1 MTHDFRFP
9 VLPPPRTV
17 LRAKTVAGLALAGSL
32 LLVGP
37 QSARAQE
44 SDQLAQAVPA
54 HAIAPPP
61 PLPPLDGVVPHAL
74 AQAPVGSDQDSPPSP
89 TRLPAELN
97 PFAPTVAPLAPA
109 APTSRVGAAA
119 APAAAAATTRPGTA
133 AASGSNSQPTTTP
146 APGVLTPGVPA
157 DLELRADHQ
166 GYDAQM
172 RRFVSSGHVSARLAG
187 ARLLA
192 DRIEIDTESR
202 TLYAY
207 GSVRL
212 QRGMQYMQASRLR
225 YSLLEGMGEL
235 EDVYGVLDLDGSE
248 TDFNLASMPSL
259 PLTPAE
265 PITCPPALPGP
276 AQWHPYPWAVTT
288 WAGQMFAA
296 NFGNTFIF
304 KGRMRPEYLTGL
316 GLQRRLIDAGPLALE
331 LDANLLGHRA
341 AQQPGGPYNQAVA
354 FADTPAQTFA
364 EGTVGLGARLW
375 LQPWLNLYFV
385 EGVSLLSQASNYEKT
400 FRQSYSVLLNYL
412 AFEVEA
418 LVSPQ
423 LSVVGRI
430 HHRSGAYGV
439 YFGVSE
445 GSNAYMLGLRYRL
458 GQAKPLVEPLELPPA
473 QGCPGAPE
481 PGQERPETLAEQL
494 QVVTMGPR
502 RLAQAKPTGI
512 SPAAPAAT
520 ATAPGTTASRQP
532 ASRQGA
538 WAAARQQERERR
550 AAIAALDQRV
560 TDVQF
565 EQSLVAERRRGF
577 PNASISTD
585 AANNYGGVRP
595 SQLNSLSTSS
605 NKQLVRGT
613 ISRWRFQARRLR
625 ITPTTLSGDRVG
637 FSNDPFTPAQSW
649 LDSENVVATLQPNG
663 DTVIKASRNR
673 LRLEDRLPISVTR
686 STTIKKQEE
695 VDSRLVFSYD
705 QEDRDGY
712 YTGYKIPIAFGS
724 QGTTRLVLEPQFLMQ
739 RAINGS
745 TEVYPLPGQ
754 PVQSAGVYQPAT
766 SSDLFGLQA
775 KLTGPLLG
783 FNSTAQ
789 LEMSTFNP
797 ENIPDG
803 TRSWGDLSRNIRVP
817 LLGDATAR
825 LFGAY
830 RYRTWNGTLGEQDI
844 YTAYGLS
851 FDDTGVLPN
860 WGRLSS
866 SYYWRA
872 GVGNYQ
878 SNPYQSTSLSDLWRA
893 NAIGS
898 LNLSYNLWTGKPA
911 PLTADK
917 AFLNTAQPVIPGLSL
932 NANVLGTMAYYGDGT
947 NQNTIGL
954 SGGPTLTLG
963 HFVRPFLDFTQLTI
977 TGGGTLKQGI
987 SPLSFDRAVDLNT
1000 LGIGLT
1006 QQLVGPLVF
1015 SGGIGLN
1022 VDPNSPNYGDVT
1034 GSYVE
1039 LRWQRRSYEIGLF
1052 YSPYDGLGGL
1062 RIKLNDF
1069 NFKGTGRPFV
1079 PYTYNPSQAILNRPF

>member
-1 MTHDFRFP
+1 M
-9 VLPPPRTV
+9 
-17 LRAKTVAGLALAGSL
+17 A
-32 LLVGP
+32 
-37 QSARAQE
+37 
-44 SDQLAQAVPA
+44 PA

-61 PLPPLDGVVPHAL
+61 PLPAPGGNGSAVL
-74 AQAPVGSDQDSPPSP
+74 AQVSDVPAPDSVSTP

-97 PFAPTVAPLAPA
+97 PFAPVVQPAGAGVAPLPTAPA
-109 APTSRVGAAA
+109 RSAPEAASGTPP
-119 APAAAAATTRPGTA
+119 APAAAAM
-133 AASGSNSQPTTTP
+133 
-146 APGVLTPGVPA
+146 PGVPL
-157 DLELRADHQ
+157 DLELRADRQ

-172 RRFVSSGHVSARLAG
+172 RRFVSTGNVSARLAG

-212 QRGMQYMQASRLR
+212 QRGMQYLQASRLR

-235 EDVYGVLDLDGSE
+235 DDVYGVLDLDGSA
-248 TDFNLASMPSL
+248 TDFDLASMPSV

-265 PITCPPALPGP
+265 PMACPPKVPEP
-276 AQWHPYPWAVTT
+276 PQWHPYPWAVTG

-296 NFGNTFIF
+296 NFGDTFIF
-304 KGRMRPEYLTGL
+304 KGRLRPEYLTGL

-341 AQQPGGPYNQAVA
+341 AEQPGGPYNQAVP
-354 FADTPAQTFA
+354 FADTPSQTFA
-364 EGTVGLGARLW
+364 DMTIGLGGRLW
-375 LQPWLNLYFV
+375 LQPWLSLYFV
-385 EGVSLLSQASNYEKT
+385 EGFSLLSQPSSYEKT
-400 FRQSYSVLLNYL
+400 FRENYSTFLNYL

-418 LVSPQ
+418 LVNPQ
-423 LSVVGRI
+423 LSLVGRI

-445 GSNAYMLGLRYRL
+445 GSNAYLLGLRYRW
-458 GQAKPLVEPLELPPA
+458 GQDKPIVPPLELPPA

-481 PGQERPETLAEQL
+481 PGNEPPTSLAEQL

-502 RLAQAKPTGI
+502 RLAQAT
-512 SPAAPAAT
+512 PAPGATSGAAT
-520 ATAPGTTASRQP
+520 TPAPSGSRAASPGGSSRQ
-532 ASRQGA
+532 AV
-538 WAAARQQERERR
+538 WAAARQRERERR
-550 AAIAALDQRV
+550 AVIASLDQRV
-560 TDVQF
+560 SDVQF
-565 EQSLVAERRRGF
+565 QQSLIAERRRGF
-577 PNASISTD
+577 PNASLTTD
-585 AANNYGGVRP
+585 TANNYGGVRP

-625 ITPTTLSGDRVG
+625 ITPTTLSGDRVA

-649 LDSENVVATLQPNG
+649 LDSENVVATLQPSG

-695 VDSRLVFSYD
+695 VDNRLVFSFD
-705 QEDRDGY
+705 DEDRDGY
-712 YTGYKIPIAFGS
+712 YTGYKIPIALGPN
-724 QGTTRLVLEPQFLMQ
+724 GTTTLTLEPQFLAQ

-754 PVQSAGVYQPAT
+754 SVASEPVYQPAT
-766 SSDLFGLQA
+766 TSDLFGLQA

-803 TRSWGDLSRNIRVP
+803 TRSWGDLSRNIKLP

-830 RYRTWNGTLGEQDI
+830 RFRTWNGTLGEQDV

-851 FDDTGVLPN
+851 LDDTGILPN
-860 WGRLSS
+860 WGRFSS
-866 SYYWRA
+866 SYYWRT

-878 SNPYQSTSLSDLWRA
+878 SNPFQSTNLNDLWRA

-898 LNLSYNLWTGKPA
+898 FNMSYDIWQGKPA
-911 PLTADK
+911 ALTVDK
-917 AFLNTAQPVIPGLSL
+917 AFLNTGQPVVPGLSI
-932 NANVLGTMAYYGDGT
+932 NANILGTLAYYGDGT
-947 NQNTIGL
+947 NQNTIGI

-977 TGGGTLKQGI
+977 TGGGTLRQGL
-987 SPLSFDRAVDLNT
+987 SPFSFDRAVDLNT
-1000 LGIGLT
+1000 MGIGLT
-1006 QQLVGPLVF
+1006 QQLIGPLVF

-1022 VDPNSPNYGDVT
+1022 VDPNSEFYGDVT
-1034 GSYVE
+1034 GSYIE

-1079 PYTYNPSQAILNRPF
+1079 PYTYNPSQTILNRPF

>member
-1 MTHDFRFP
+1 M
-9 VLPPPRTV
+9 LPPNRTV
-17 LRAKTVAGLALAGSL
+17 RRATTVAGLGLAGVL
-32 LLVGP
+32 LLG
-37 QSARAQE
+37 AQP
-44 SDQLAQAVPA
+44 AQAQDLIQRPQPPA
-54 HAIAPPP
+54 SYPIEPPP
-61 PLPPLDGVVPHAL
+61 PLDGPLPL
-74 AQAPVGSDQDSPPSP
+74 AQTPTAADQDSPPGS
-89 TRLPAELN
+89 TRLPANLN
-97 PFAPTVAPLAPA
+97 PFAA
-109 APTSRVGAAA
+109 APTAVEPDGSAAKPAAASKPGTAADLRTKPAAA
-119 APAAAAATTRPGTA
+119 APSPVLTA
-133 AASGSNSQPTTTP
+133 A
-146 APGVLTPGVPA
+146 VPL
-157 DLELRADHQ
+157 DLELKADRQ

-172 RRFVSSGHVSARLAG
+172 RRFVSSGHVSAQLAG

-225 YSLLEGMGEL
+225 YSLLEGRGEL
-235 EDVYGVLDLDGSE
+235 EDVYGVLDLDGSQ
-248 TDFNLASMPSL
+248 TDFDLATMPSV

-265 PITCPPALPGP
+265 PLACPPTIP
-276 AQWHPYPWAVTT
+276 APPQWHPYPWAVTT

-296 NFGNTFIF
+296 NFGDTFIF
-304 KGRMRPEYLTGL
+304 KGRARPEYLTGV

-331 LDANLLGHRA
+331 LDANLLGHKA
-341 AQQPGGPYNQAVA
+341 AQQPGGPYNQAVPN
-354 FADTPAQTFA
+354 ADTPAQSFA
-364 EGTVGLGARLW
+364 EATVGFGARLW

-385 EGVSLLSQASNYEKT
+385 EGVSLLSRPSNYEKT
-400 FRQSYSVLLNYL
+400 FRKNYSTFLNYL

-418 LVSPQ
+418 LVNPRWSA
-423 LSVVGRI
+423 VGRI

-439 YFGVSE
+439 YSGVSE
-445 GSNAYMLGLRYRL
+445 GSNAYLLGLRYRW
-458 GQAKPLVEPLELPPA
+458 GQAKPFVPPLDLPPA

-481 PGQERPETLAEQL
+481 PGQDKPESLADQL

-502 RLAQAKPTGI
+502 RLTKAP
-512 SPAAPAAT
+512 APAAGTGPAVT
-520 ATAPGTTASRQP
+520 ATAPGTTGGPQAASPQSANQRP
-532 ASRQGA
+532 MTRQGT
-538 WAAARQQERERR
+538 WAAAWEQERQRQV
-550 AAIAALDQRV
+550 AIAALDQRV
-560 TDVQF
+560 TNVQF
-565 EQSLVAERRRGF
+565 QQSLVAERRRGF
-577 PNASISTD
+577 PNSSLSTD
-585 AANNYGGVRP
+585 TANNFGGVRP
-595 SQLNSLSTSS
+595 SQLSSLSTSS

-625 ITPTTLSGDRVG
+625 ITPTTFSGDRVG

-649 LDSENVVATLQPNG
+649 LDSENVVATLQANG

-686 STTIKKQEE
+686 STTIQKQED
-695 VDSRLVFSYD
+695 VDNRLVFSYD

-712 YTGYKIPIAFGS
+712 YLGYKLPIAFGAK
-724 QGTTRLVLEPQFLMQ
+724 GTTTLTLEPQFLAQ

-766 SSDLFGLQA
+766 TSDLFGLEA
-775 KLTGPLLG
+775 KLNGPLLG
-783 FNSTAQ
+783 FNTSAR
-789 LEMSTFNP
+789 LELSTFNP

-803 TRSWGDLSRNIRVP
+803 TRSWAEMARNLRVP
-817 LLGDATAR
+817 LLGDTTAR

-830 RYRTWNGTLGEQDI
+830 RFRTWNGTLGEQDI
-844 YTAYGLS
+844 YTAYGVS
-851 FDDTGVLPN
+851 FDDTGILPA
-860 WGRLSS
+860 WGRLST

-878 SNPYQSTSLSDLWRA
+878 SNPYQSTNLSDLWRA

-898 LNLSYNLWTGKPA
+898 VNLSYNLWTGKPA
-911 PLTADK
+911 ALTVDK

-963 HFVRPFLDFTQLTI
+963 HFVRPFLDYTQLTI

-1015 SGGIGLN
+1015 SGGLGLN

-1034 GSYVE
+1034 GSYLE
-1039 LRWQRRSYEIGLF
+1039 LRWQRRAYEIGLF

>member
-1 MTHDFRFP
+1 M
-9 VLPPPRTV
+9 LPPNRTV
-17 LRAKTVAGLALAGSL
+17 RRATTVAGLGLAGVL
-32 LLVGP
+32 LLG
-37 QSARAQE
+37 AQP
-44 SDQLAQAVPA
+44 AQAQDLIQRPQPPA
-54 HAIAPPP
+54 SYPIEPPP
-61 PLPPLDGVVPHAL
+61 PLDGPLPL
-74 AQAPVGSDQDSPPSP
+74 AQTPTAADQDSPPGS
-89 TRLPAELN
+89 TRLPANLN
-97 PFAPTVAPLAPA
+97 PFAA
-109 APTSRVGAAA
+109 APTAVEPDGSAAKPAAASKPGTAADLRTKPAAA
-119 APAAAAATTRPGTA
+119 APSP
-133 AASGSNSQPTTTP
+133 
-146 APGVLTPGVPA
+146 VLTAGVPL
-157 DLELRADHQ
+157 DLELKADRQ

-172 RRFVSSGHVSARLAG
+172 RRFVSSGHVSAQLAG

-225 YSLLEGMGEL
+225 YSLLEGRGEL
-235 EDVYGVLDLDGSE
+235 EDVYGVLDLDGSQ
-248 TDFNLASMPSL
+248 TDFDLATMPSV

-265 PITCPPALPGP
+265 PLACPPTIP
-276 AQWHPYPWAVTT
+276 APPQWHPYPWAVTT

-296 NFGNTFIF
+296 NFGDTFIF
-304 KGRMRPEYLTGL
+304 KGRARPEYLTGV

-331 LDANLLGHRA
+331 LDANLLGHKA
-341 AQQPGGPYNQAVA
+341 AQQPGGPYNQAVPN
-354 FADTPAQTFA
+354 ADTPAQSFA
-364 EGTVGLGARLW
+364 EATVGFGARLW

-385 EGVSLLSQASNYEKT
+385 EGVSLLSRPSNYEKT
-400 FRQSYSVLLNYL
+400 FRKNYSTFLNYL

-418 LVSPQ
+418 LVNPRWSA
-423 LSVVGRI
+423 VGRI

-439 YFGVSE
+439 YSGVSE
-445 GSNAYMLGLRYRL
+445 GSNAYLLGLRYRW
-458 GQAKPLVEPLELPPA
+458 GQAKPFVPPLDLPPA

-481 PGQERPETLAEQL
+481 PGQDKPESLADQL

-502 RLAQAKPTGI
+502 RLTKAP
-512 SPAAPAAT
+512 APAAGTGPAVT
-520 ATAPGTTASRQP
+520 ATAPGTTGGPQAASPQSANQRP
-532 ASRQGA
+532 MTRQGT
-538 WAAARQQERERR
+538 WAAAWEQERQRQV
-550 AAIAALDQRV
+550 AIAALDQRV
-560 TDVQF
+560 TNVQF
-565 EQSLVAERRRGF
+565 QQSLVAERRRGF
-577 PNASISTD
+577 PNSSLSTD
-585 AANNYGGVRP
+585 TANNFGGVRP
-595 SQLNSLSTSS
+595 SQLSSLSTSS

-625 ITPTTLSGDRVG
+625 ITPTTFSGDRVG

-649 LDSENVVATLQPNG
+649 LDSENVVATLQANG

-686 STTIKKQEE
+686 STTIQKQED
-695 VDSRLVFSYD
+695 VDNRLVFSYD

-712 YTGYKIPIAFGS
+712 YLGYKLPIAFGAK
-724 QGTTRLVLEPQFLMQ
+724 GTTTLTLEPQFLAQ

-766 SSDLFGLQA
+766 TSDLFGLEA
-775 KLTGPLLG
+775 KLNGPLLG
-783 FNSTAQ
+783 FNTSAR
-789 LEMSTFNP
+789 LELSTFNP

-803 TRSWGDLSRNIRVP
+803 TRSWAEMARNLRVP
-817 LLGDATAR
+817 LLGDTTAR

-830 RYRTWNGTLGEQDI
+830 RFRTWNGTLGEQDI
-844 YTAYGLS
+844 YTAYGVS
-851 FDDTGVLPN
+851 FDDTGILPA
-860 WGRLSS
+860 WGRLST

-872 GVGNYQ
+872 GVGSYQ
-878 SNPYQSTSLSDLWRA
+878 SNPYQSTNLSDLWRA

-898 LNLSYNLWTGKPA
+898 VNLSYNLWTGKPA
-911 PLTADK
+911 ALTVDK

-963 HFVRPFLDFTQLTI
+963 HFVRPFLDYTQLTI

-1015 SGGIGLN
+1015 SGGLGLN

-1034 GSYVE
+1034 GSYLE
-1039 LRWQRRSYEIGLF
+1039 LRWQRRAYEIGLF

>member
-1 MTHDFRFP
+1 M
-9 VLPPPRTV
+9 L
-17 LRAKTVAGLALAGSL
+17 G
-32 LLVGP
+32 
-37 QSARAQE
+37 AQP
-44 SDQLAQAVPA
+44 AQAQDLIQRPQPPA
-54 HAIAPPP
+54 SYPIEPPP
-61 PLPPLDGVVPHAL
+61 PLDGPLPL
-74 AQAPVGSDQDSPPSP
+74 AQTPTAADQDSPPGS
-89 TRLPAELN
+89 TRLPANLN
-97 PFAPTVAPLAPA
+97 PFAA
-109 APTSRVGAAA
+109 APTAVEPDGSAAKPAAASKPGTAADLRTKPAAA
-119 APAAAAATTRPGTA
+119 APSP
-133 AASGSNSQPTTTP
+133 
-146 APGVLTPGVPA
+146 VLTAGVPL
-157 DLELRADHQ
+157 DLELKADRQ

-172 RRFVSSGHVSARLAG
+172 RRFVSSGHVSAQLAG

-225 YSLLEGMGEL
+225 YSLLEGRGEL
-235 EDVYGVLDLDGSE
+235 EDVYGVLDLDGSQ
-248 TDFNLASMPSL
+248 TDFDLATMPSV

-265 PITCPPALPGP
+265 PLACPPTIP
-276 AQWHPYPWAVTT
+276 APPQWHPYPWAVTT

-296 NFGNTFIF
+296 NFGDTFIF
-304 KGRMRPEYLTGL
+304 KGRARPEYLTGV

-331 LDANLLGHRA
+331 LDANLLGHKA
-341 AQQPGGPYNQAVA
+341 AQQPGGPYNQAVPN
-354 FADTPAQTFA
+354 ADTPAQSFA
-364 EGTVGLGARLW
+364 EATVGFGARLW

-385 EGVSLLSQASNYEKT
+385 EGVSLLSRPSNYEKT
-400 FRQSYSVLLNYL
+400 FRKNYSTFLNYL

-418 LVSPQ
+418 LVNPRWSA
-423 LSVVGRI
+423 VGRI

-439 YFGVSE
+439 YSGVSE
-445 GSNAYMLGLRYRL
+445 GSNAYLLGLRYRW
-458 GQAKPLVEPLELPPA
+458 GQAKPFVPPLDLPPA

-481 PGQERPETLAEQL
+481 PGQDKPESLADQL

-502 RLAQAKPTGI
+502 RLTKAP
-512 SPAAPAAT
+512 APAAGTGPAVT
-520 ATAPGTTASRQP
+520 ATAPGTTGGPQAASPQSANQRP
-532 ASRQGA
+532 MTRQGT
-538 WAAARQQERERR
+538 WAAAWEQERQRQV
-550 AAIAALDQRV
+550 AIAALDQRV
-560 TDVQF
+560 TNVQF
-565 EQSLVAERRRGF
+565 QQSLVAERRRGF
-577 PNASISTD
+577 PNSSLSTD
-585 AANNYGGVRP
+585 TANNFGGVRP
-595 SQLNSLSTSS
+595 SQLSSLSTSS

-625 ITPTTLSGDRVG
+625 ITPTTFSGDRVG

-649 LDSENVVATLQPNG
+649 LDSENVVATLQANG

-686 STTIKKQEE
+686 STTIQKQED
-695 VDSRLVFSYD
+695 VDNRLVFSYD

-712 YTGYKIPIAFGS
+712 YLGYKLPIAFGAK
-724 QGTTRLVLEPQFLMQ
+724 GTTTLTLEPQFLAQ

-766 SSDLFGLQA
+766 TSDLFGLEA
-775 KLTGPLLG
+775 KLNGPLLG
-783 FNSTAQ
+783 FNTSAR
-789 LEMSTFNP
+789 LELSTFNP

-803 TRSWGDLSRNIRVP
+803 TRSWAEMARNLRVP
-817 LLGDATAR
+817 LLGDTTAR

-830 RYRTWNGTLGEQDI
+830 RFRTWNGTLGEQDI
-844 YTAYGLS
+844 YTAYGVS
-851 FDDTGVLPN
+851 FDDTGILPA
-860 WGRLSS
+860 WGRLST

-878 SNPYQSTSLSDLWRA
+878 SNPYQSTNLSDLWRA

-898 LNLSYNLWTGKPA
+898 VNLSYNLWTGKPA
-911 PLTADK
+911 ALTVDK

-963 HFVRPFLDFTQLTI
+963 HFVRPFLDYTQLTI

-1015 SGGIGLN
+1015 SGGLGLN

-1034 GSYVE
+1034 GSYLE
-1039 LRWQRRSYEIGLF
+1039 LRWQRRAYEIGLF

>member
-1 MTHDFRFP
+1 M
-9 VLPPPRTV
+9 LPPARTV
-17 LRAKTVAGLALAGSL
+17 RRATTVAGLGLAGVL
-32 LLVGP
+32 LLG
-37 QSARAQE
+37 AQPAP
-44 SDQLAQAVPA
+44 AQDLIQRSQPPA
-54 HAIAPPP
+54 TYPIEPPP
-61 PLPPLDGVVPHAL
+61 PLDRPLPL
-74 AQAPVGSDQDSPPSP
+74 AQASTAAGQDSPPSP
-89 TRLPAELN
+89 TRLPADLN
-97 PFAPTVAPLAPA
+97 PFAA
-109 APTSRVGAAA
+109 ATKPGAAA
-119 APAAAAATTRPGTA
+119 YLPIKPGATPPSPVQTA
-133 AASGSNSQPTTTP
+133 A
-146 APGVLTPGVPA
+146 VPL
-157 DLELRADHQ
+157 DLELKADRQ

-172 RRFVSSGHVSARLAG
+172 RRFVSSGHVSAQLAG

-225 YSLLEGMGEL
+225 YSLLEGRGEL
-235 EDVYGVLDLDGSE
+235 EDVYGVLDLDGSQ
-248 TDFNLASMPSL
+248 TDFDLATMPSV

-265 PITCPPALPGP
+265 PLACPPTIP
-276 AQWHPYPWAVTT
+276 APPQWHPYPWAVTT

-296 NFGNTFIF
+296 NFGDTFIF
-304 KGRMRPEYLTGL
+304 KGRARPEYLTGV

-331 LDANLLGHRA
+331 LDANLLGHKA
-341 AQQPGGPYNQAVA
+341 AQQPGGPYNQAVPN
-354 FADTPAQTFA
+354 ADTPAQSFA
-364 EGTVGLGARLW
+364 EATVGFGARLW

-385 EGVSLLSQASNYEKT
+385 EGVSLLSRPSNYEKT
-400 FRQSYSVLLNYL
+400 FRKNYSTFLNYL

-418 LVSPQ
+418 LVNPRWSA
-423 LSVVGRI
+423 VGRI

-439 YFGVSE
+439 YSGVSE
-445 GSNAYMLGLRYRL
+445 GSNAYLLGLRYRW
-458 GQAKPLVEPLELPPA
+458 GQAKPFVPPLDLPPA

-481 PGQERPETLAEQL
+481 PGQDKPESLADQL

-502 RLAQAKPTGI
+502 RLTKAP
-512 SPAAPAAT
+512 APAAGTGPAVT
-520 ATAPGTTASRQP
+520 ATAPGTTGGPQAASPQSANQRP
-532 ASRQGA
+532 MTRQGT
-538 WAAARQQERERR
+538 WAAAWEQERQRQV
-550 AAIAALDQRV
+550 AIAALDQRV
-560 TDVQF
+560 TNVQF
-565 EQSLVAERRRGF
+565 QQSLVAERRRGF
-577 PNASISTD
+577 PNSSLSTD
-585 AANNYGGVRP
+585 TANNFGGVRP
-595 SQLNSLSTSS
+595 SQLSSLSTSS

-625 ITPTTLSGDRVG
+625 ITPTTFSGDRVG

-649 LDSENVVATLQPNG
+649 LDSENVVATLQANG

-686 STTIKKQEE
+686 STTIQKQED
-695 VDSRLVFSYD
+695 VDNRLVFSYD

-712 YTGYKIPIAFGS
+712 YLGYKLPIAFGAK
-724 QGTTRLVLEPQFLMQ
+724 GTTTLTLEPQFLAQ

-766 SSDLFGLQA
+766 TSDLFGLEA
-775 KLTGPLLG
+775 KLNGPLLG
-783 FNSTAQ
+783 FNTSAR
-789 LEMSTFNP
+789 LELSTFNP

-803 TRSWGDLSRNIRVP
+803 TRSWAEMARNLRVP
-817 LLGDATAR
+817 LLGDTTAR

-830 RYRTWNGTLGEQDI
+830 RFRTWNGTLGEQDI
-844 YTAYGLS
+844 YTAYGVS
-851 FDDTGVLPN
+851 FDDTGILPA
-860 WGRLSS
+860 WGRLST

-878 SNPYQSTSLSDLWRA
+878 SNPYQSTNLSDLWRA

-898 LNLSYNLWTGKPA
+898 VNLSYNLWTGKPA
-911 PLTADK
+911 ALTVDK

-963 HFVRPFLDFTQLTI
+963 HFVRPFLDYTQLTI

-1015 SGGIGLN
+1015 SGGLGLN

-1034 GSYVE
+1034 GSYLE
-1039 LRWQRRSYEIGLF
+1039 LRWQRRAYEIGLF

>member
-1 MTHDFRFP
+1 M
-9 VLPPPRTV
+9 LPPARTV
-17 LRAKTVAGLALAGSL
+17 RRTTTVAGLGLAGAL
-32 LLVGP
+32 LLAAQPAPAQDLIERP
-37 QSARAQE
+37 QPSAAYP
-44 SDQLAQAVPA
+44 V
-54 HAIAPPP
+54 APPP
-61 PLPPLDGVVPHAL
+61 PLDGSRPL
-74 AQAPVGSDQDSPPSP
+74 AQAPAGAGQNSPPP
-89 TRLPAELN
+89 AATTTTRLPADLN
-97 PFAPTVAPLAPA
+97 PFAAAPSPGEPGGSPTKPVPAPLA
-109 APTSRVGAAA
+109 G
-119 APAAAAATTRPGTA
+119 APAATLSGGGTA
-133 AASGSNSQPTTTP
+133 STKPPATPPSPLLPAA
-146 APGVLTPGVPA
+146 VP
-157 DLELRADHQ
+157 LELELQADRQ

-235 EDVYGVLDLDGSE
+235 EDVYGVLDLDGSQ
-248 TDFNLASMPSL
+248 TDFDLAAMPSV
-259 PLTPAE
+259 PLVPAE
-265 PITCPPALPGP
+265 PLACPPTIP
-276 AQWHPYPWAVTT
+276 APPQWHPYPWAVTA

-296 NFGNTFIF
+296 NFGDTFIF
-304 KGRMRPEYLTGL
+304 KGRLRPEYLTGL

-331 LDANLLGHRA
+331 LDTTLLGHRA
-341 AQQPGGPYNQAVA
+341 AQQPGGPYNQAVPY
-354 FADTPAQTFA
+354 ADTPAQTFA
-364 EGTVGLGARLW
+364 EATVGLGARLW

-385 EGVSLLSQASNYEKT
+385 EGVSLLSQPSNYEKT
-400 FRQSYSVLLNYL
+400 FRQNYSTFLNYL

-418 LVSPQ
+418 LVTPQ
-423 LSVVGRI
+423 LSAVGRI

-439 YFGVSE
+439 YSGVSE
-445 GSNAYMLGLRYRL
+445 GSNAYLLGLRYRW
-458 GQAKPLVEPLELPPA
+458 GQAKPLVPPLELPPA

-481 PGQERPETLAEQL
+481 PGQEKPESLAEQL

-502 RLAQAKPTGI
+502 RLAQSTPPAPTA
-512 SPAAPAAT
+512 AAPVSSA
-520 ATAPGTTASRQP
+520 GTTASAPQAASQP
-532 ASRQGA
+532 PTTRQGV
-538 WAAARQQERERR
+538 WAAARQQERQRQ
-550 AAIAALDQRV
+550 AAIATLDQRV

-565 EQSLVAERRRGF
+565 QQSLVAERRRGF
-577 PNASISTD
+577 PNYSLSTD
-585 AANNYGGVRP
+585 TANNYGGIRP
-595 SQLNSLSTSS
+595 SQLSSLSTAS

-649 LDSENVVATLQPNG
+649 LDSENVVATLQANG

-686 STTIKKQEE
+686 STTIQKQEE
-695 VDSRLVFSYD
+695 VDNRLVFSYD

-712 YTGYKIPIAFGS
+712 YLGYKIPIAFGAK
-724 QGTTRLVLEPQFLMQ
+724 GTTTLTLEPQFLAQ

-766 SSDLFGLQA
+766 SSDLFGLDA
-775 KLTGPLLG
+775 KLSGQLLG
-783 FNSTAQ
+783 FNSSARVE
-789 LEMSTFNP
+789 LSTFNP

-803 TRSWGDLSRNIRVP
+803 TRSWAEMARNISVP

-830 RYRTWNGTLGEQDI
+830 RFRTWNGTLGEQDV

-851 FDDTGVLPN
+851 FDDTSTLPT

-866 SYYWRA
+866 NYYWRA
-872 GVGNYQ
+872 GIGNYQ
-878 SNPYQSTSLSDLWRA
+878 SNPYQSTNLSDLWRA

-898 LNLSYNLWTGKPA
+898 LNLSYNIWTGKPA
-911 PLTADK
+911 APTIDK
-917 AFLNTAQPVIPGLSL
+917 AFLNTAQPVVPGLSL
-932 NANVLGTMAYYGDGT
+932 NANVLGTLAYYGDGT
-947 NQNTIGL
+947 NQNTIGI

-1022 VDPNSPNYGDVT
+1022 VDPNSTNYGDVT
-1034 GSYVE
+1034 GSYIE
-1039 LRWQRRSYEIGLF
+1039 LRWQRRAYEIGLF

-1079 PYTYNPSQAILNRPF
+1079 PYTYNPSQTILNRPF

>member
-1 MTHDFRFP
+1 M
-9 VLPPPRTV
+9 LPPARTV
-17 LRAKTVAGLALAGSL
+17 RRATTVAGLGLAGAL
-32 LLVGP
+32 LLGAQPAPAQDLIERP
-37 QSARAQE
+37 QPSA
-44 SDQLAQAVPA
+44 SYPV
-54 HAIAPPP
+54 APPP
-61 PLPPLDGVVPHAL
+61 PLAGPLPL
-74 AQAPVGSDQDSPPSP
+74 AQAPAGADQDIP
-89 TRLPAELN
+89 
-97 PFAPTVAPLAPA
+97 
-109 APTSRVGAAA
+109 
-119 APAAAAATTRPGTA
+119 AAATTR
-133 AASGSNSQPTTTP
+133 
-146 APGVLTPGVPA
+146 LPA
-157 DLELRADHQ
+157 DLNPFAAAPTPGAPEATPSGGGSANPKPPATPPSPLLPAAVPLELELQANRQ

-172 RRFVSSGHVSARLAG
+172 RRFVSSGNVSARLAG

-235 EDVYGVLDLDGSE
+235 EDVYGVLDLDGSQ
-248 TDFNLASMPSL
+248 TDFDLAAMPSV
-259 PLTPAE
+259 PLVPAE
-265 PITCPPALPGP
+265 PLACPPTIP
-276 AQWHPYPWAVTT
+276 APPQWHPYPWAVTA

-296 NFGNTFIF
+296 NFGDTFIF
-304 KGRMRPEYLTGL
+304 KGRLRPEYLTGL

-331 LDANLLGHRA
+331 LDTNLLGHRA
-341 AQQPGGPYNQAVA
+341 AQQPGGPYNQAVPY
-354 FADTPAQTFA
+354 ADTPAQTFA
-364 EGTVGLGARLW
+364 EATVGLGARLW

-385 EGVSLLSQASNYEKT
+385 EGVSLLSQPSNYEKT
-400 FRQSYSVLLNYL
+400 FRQNYSTFLNYL

-418 LVSPQ
+418 LVTPQ
-423 LSVVGRI
+423 LSAVGRI

-439 YFGVSE
+439 YSGVSE
-445 GSNAYMLGLRYRL
+445 GSNAYLLGLRYRW
-458 GQAKPLVEPLELPPA
+458 GQAKPLVPPLELPPA

-481 PGQERPETLAEQL
+481 PGQEKPESLAEQL
-494 QVVTMGPR
+494 QVVTMGPK
-502 RLAQAKPTGI
+502 RLAQAT
-512 SPAAPAAT
+512 PAAPTAA
-520 ATAPGTTASRQP
+520 APVSSPGTTASPPP
-532 ASRQGA
+532 AASQRPTTRQGV
-538 WAAARQQERERR
+538 WAAARQQERQRQ

-565 EQSLVAERRRGF
+565 QQSLVAERRRGF
-577 PNASISTD
+577 PNYSLSTD
-585 AANNYGGVRP
+585 TANNYGGIRP
-595 SQLNSLSTSS
+595 SQLSSLSTAS

-686 STTIKKQEE
+686 STTIQKQEE
-695 VDSRLVFSYD
+695 VDNRLVFSYD

-712 YTGYKIPIAFGS
+712 YLGYKIPIAFGAK
-724 QGTTRLVLEPQFLMQ
+724 GTTTLTLEPQFLAQ

-766 SSDLFGLQA
+766 SSDLFGLDA
-775 KLTGPLLG
+775 KLSGQLLG
-783 FNSTAQ
+783 FNSSARVE
-789 LEMSTFNP
+789 LSTFNP

-803 TRSWGDLSRNIRVP
+803 TRSWAEMARNISLP

-830 RYRTWNGTLGEQDI
+830 RFRTWNGTLGEQDV

-851 FDDTGVLPN
+851 FDDTGTLPT

-866 SYYWRA
+866 NYYWRT
-872 GVGNYQ
+872 GIGNYQ
-878 SNPYQSTSLSDLWRA
+878 SNPYQSTNLSDLWRA

-898 LNLSYNLWTGKPA
+898 LNLSYNIWTGKPA
-911 PLTADK
+911 APTIDK
-917 AFLNTAQPVIPGLSL
+917 AFLNTAQPVVPGLSL
-932 NANVLGTMAYYGDGT
+932 NANVLGTLAYYGDGT
-947 NQNTIGL
+947 NQNTIGI

-1022 VDPNSPNYGDVT
+1022 VDPNSTNYGDVT
-1034 GSYVE
+1034 GSYIE
-1039 LRWQRRSYEIGLF
+1039 LRWQRRAYEIGLF

-1079 PYTYNPSQAILNRPF
+1079 PYTYNPSQTILNRPF

>member
-1 MTHDFRFP
+1 M
-9 VLPPPRTV
+9 L
-17 LRAKTVAGLALAGSL
+17 G
-32 LLVGP
+32 
-37 QSARAQE
+37 AQP
-44 SDQLAQAVPA
+44 AQAQDLIQRPQPPA
-54 HAIAPPP
+54 SYPIEPPP
-61 PLPPLDGVVPHAL
+61 PLDGPLPL
-74 AQAPVGSDQDSPPSP
+74 AQTPTAADQDSPPGS
-89 TRLPAELN
+89 TRLPANLN
-97 PFAPTVAPLAPA
+97 PFAA
-109 APTSRVGAAA
+109 APTAVEPDGSAAKPAAASKPGTAADLRTKPAAA
-119 APAAAAATTRPGTA
+119 APSPVLTA
-133 AASGSNSQPTTTP
+133 A
-146 APGVLTPGVPA
+146 VPL
-157 DLELRADHQ
+157 DLELKADRQ

-172 RRFVSSGHVSARLAG
+172 RRFVSSGHVSAQLAG

-225 YSLLEGMGEL
+225 YSLLEGRGEL
-235 EDVYGVLDLDGSE
+235 EDVYGVLDLDGSQ
-248 TDFNLASMPSL
+248 TDFDLAAMPSV

-265 PITCPPALPGP
+265 PLACPPTIP
-276 AQWHPYPWAVTT
+276 APPQWHPYPWAVTT

-296 NFGNTFIF
+296 NFGDTFIF
-304 KGRMRPEYLTGL
+304 KGRARPEYLTGV

-331 LDANLLGHRA
+331 LDANLLGHKA
-341 AQQPGGPYNQAVA
+341 AQQPGGPYNQAVPN
-354 FADTPAQTFA
+354 ADTPAQSFA
-364 EGTVGLGARLW
+364 EATVGFGARLW

-385 EGVSLLSQASNYEKT
+385 EGVSLLSRPSNYEKT
-400 FRQSYSVLLNYL
+400 FRKNYSTFLNYL

-418 LVSPQ
+418 LVNPRWSA
-423 LSVVGRI
+423 VGRI

-439 YFGVSE
+439 YSGVSE
-445 GSNAYMLGLRYRL
+445 GSNAYLLGLRYRW
-458 GQAKPLVEPLELPPA
+458 GQAKPFVPPLDLPPA

-481 PGQERPETLAEQL
+481 PGQDKPESLADQL

-502 RLAQAKPTGI
+502 RLTKAP
-512 SPAAPAAT
+512 APAAGTGPAVT
-520 ATAPGTTASRQP
+520 ATAPGTTGGPQAASPQSANQRP
-532 ASRQGA
+532 MTRQGT
-538 WAAARQQERERR
+538 WAAAWEQERQRQV
-550 AAIAALDQRV
+550 AIAALDQRV
-560 TDVQF
+560 TNVQF
-565 EQSLVAERRRGF
+565 QQSLVAERRRGF
-577 PNASISTD
+577 PNSSLSTD
-585 AANNYGGVRP
+585 TANNFGGVRP
-595 SQLNSLSTSS
+595 SQLSSLSTSS

-625 ITPTTLSGDRVG
+625 ITPTTFSGDRVG

-649 LDSENVVATLQPNG
+649 LDSENVVATLQANG

-686 STTIKKQEE
+686 STTIQKQED
-695 VDSRLVFSYD
+695 VDNRLVFSYD

-712 YTGYKIPIAFGS
+712 YLGYKLPIAFGAK
-724 QGTTRLVLEPQFLMQ
+724 GTTTLTLEPQFLAQ

-766 SSDLFGLQA
+766 TSDLFGLEA
-775 KLTGPLLG
+775 KLNGPLLG
-783 FNSTAQ
+783 FNTSAR
-789 LEMSTFNP
+789 LELSTFNP

-803 TRSWGDLSRNIRVP
+803 TRSWAEMARNLRVP
-817 LLGDATAR
+817 LLGDTTAR

-830 RYRTWNGTLGEQDI
+830 RFRTWNGTLGEQDI
-844 YTAYGLS
+844 YTAYGVS
-851 FDDTGVLPN
+851 FDDTGILPA
-860 WGRLSS
+860 WGRLST

-878 SNPYQSTSLSDLWRA
+878 SNPYQSTNLSDLWRA

-898 LNLSYNLWTGKPA
+898 VNLSYNLWTGKPA
-911 PLTADK
+911 ALTVDK

-963 HFVRPFLDFTQLTI
+963 HFVRPFLDYTQLTI

-1015 SGGIGLN
+1015 SGGLGLN

-1034 GSYVE
+1034 GSYLE
-1039 LRWQRRSYEIGLF
+1039 LRWQRRAYEIGLF

>member
-1 MTHDFRFP
+1 
-9 VLPPPRTV
+9 
-17 LRAKTVAGLALAGSL
+17 LALQ
-32 LLVGP
+32 P
-37 QSARAQE
+37 ARAQE
-44 SDQLAQAVPA
+44 RSTNQESQPAQVHP
-54 HAIAPPP
+54 IAPPP
-61 PLPPLDGVVPHAL
+61 PLPPLQESAQATL
-74 AQAPVGSDQDSPPSP
+74 AQAPVGQQLDTPAGT
-89 TRLPAELN
+89 TRLPADLN
-97 PFAPTVAPLAPA
+97 PFAAAPTPAEPTGTTAQPLPPAAAGAGSAPATSPAPA
-109 APTSRVGAAA
+109 AG
-119 APAAAAATTRPGTA
+119 
-133 AASGSNSQPTTTP
+133 AASGSGP
-146 APGVLTPGVPA
+146 AKPAANPATAVLTPGVPL
-157 DLELRADHQ
+157 DLELRADRQ

-192 DRIEIDTESR
+192 DRIEIDTESH

-225 YSLLEGMGEL
+225 YGLLEGRGEL
-235 EDVYGVLDLDGSE
+235 EDVYGVLDLDGSA
-248 TDFNLASMPSL
+248 TDFDLASMPSV
-259 PLTPAE
+259 PMTPAE
-265 PITCPPALPGP
+265 PMSCPPVVP
-276 AQWHPYPWAVTT
+276 APPQWHPYPWAVTA

-296 NFGNTFIF
+296 NFGDTFIF
-304 KGRMRPEYLTGL
+304 KGRLRPEYLTGL
-316 GLQRRLIDAGPLALE
+316 GLQRRLIDAGPLSLE
-331 LDANLLGHRA
+331 IDANLLGHRA
-341 AQQPGGPYNQAVA
+341 DQQPGGPYNQAVPY
-354 FADTPAQTFA
+354 ADTPSQTFA
-364 EGTVGLGARLW
+364 DATIGLGGRLW
-375 LQPWLNLYFV
+375 LQPWLNIYFV
-385 EGVSLLSQASNYEKT
+385 EGVSLLSQPSNYEKT
-400 FRQSYSVLLNYL
+400 FRKNYTSFLNYL

-418 LVSPQ
+418 LVTPHWSA
-423 LSVVGRI
+423 VGRI
-430 HHRSGAYGV
+430 HHRSGAYGL
-439 YFGVSE
+439 YSGVSE
-445 GSNAYMLGLRYRL
+445 GSNAYLLGLRYRW
-458 GQAKPLVEPLELPPA
+458 GQAKPIVPPLELPPA

-481 PGQERPETLAEQL
+481 PGNEQPETLAEQL
-494 QVVTMGPR
+494 QVVTMGPK
-502 RLAQAKPTGI
+502 RLAQATPASTAPADSGTSPT
-512 SPAAPAAT
+512 PTRTAPAASSE
-520 ATAPGTTASRQP
+520 PSGTPTTSQPSGSRQNV
-532 ASRQGA
+532 
-538 WAAARQQERERR
+538 WTMAREQERQRR

-565 EQSLVAERRRGF
+565 QQSLVAERRRGF
-577 PNASISTD
+577 PNASLSTD

-595 SQLNSLSTSS
+595 SQLSSLSTSS
-605 NKQLVRGT
+605 NKQLVRGS
-613 ISRWRFQARRLR
+613 ISRWRFQARRLQ

-663 DTVIKASRNR
+663 DTVIKAARNH

-695 VDSRLVFSYD
+695 VDNRLVFSYD
-705 QEDRDGY
+705 KEDRDGY
-712 YTGYKIPIAFGS
+712 YTGYKIPIAFGAEGS
-724 QGTTRLVLEPQFLMQ
+724 TRLVIEPQFLAQ

-766 SSDLFGLQA
+766 TSDLFGLQA

-783 FNSTAQ
+783 FNSSVQ

-803 TRSWGDLSRNIRVP
+803 TRSWGDLSRNIQVP

-830 RYRTWNGTLGEQDI
+830 RFRTWNGTLGEQDI

-851 FDDTGVLPN
+851 FDDTGVLPS
-860 WGRLSS
+860 WGRFSS
-866 SYYWRA
+866 NYYWRA
-872 GVGNYQ
+872 GIGNYQ

-898 LNLSYNLWTGKPA
+898 LNVSYNIWTGKPA
-911 PLTADK
+911 PLTVDK
-917 AFLNTAQPVIPGLSL
+917 AFLNTAQPVIPGLRI
-932 NANVLGTMAYYGDGT
+932 NANVLGTLAYYGDGT

-963 HFVRPFLDFTQLTI
+963 HFVRPFLDFTQLTV
-977 TGGGTLKQGI
+977 TGGGTLKQGN

-1022 VDPNSPNYGDVT
+1022 VDPNSANYGEVT
-1034 GSYVE
+1034 GSYIE

-1069 NFKGTGRPFV
+1069 NFKGTGRPFI

>member
-1 MTHDFRFP
+1 M
-9 VLPPPRTV
+9 
-17 LRAKTVAGLALAGSL
+17 
-32 LLVGP
+32 
-37 QSARAQE
+37 
-44 SDQLAQAVPA
+44 
-54 HAIAPPP
+54 
-61 PLPPLDGVVPHAL
+61 
-74 AQAPVGSDQDSPPSP
+74 
-89 TRLPAELN
+89 
-97 PFAPTVAPLAPA
+97 
-109 APTSRVGAAA
+109 
-119 APAAAAATTRPGTA
+119 
-133 AASGSNSQPTTTP
+133 
-146 APGVLTPGVPA
+146 PGVPL
-157 DLELRADHQ
+157 DLELRADRQ

-172 RRFVSSGHVSARLAG
+172 RRFVSTGNVSARLAG

-235 EDVYGVLDLDGSE
+235 DDVYGVLDLDGST
-248 TDFNLASMPSL
+248 TDFDLASMPSV

-265 PITCPPALPGP
+265 PMACPPTVPEP
-276 AQWHPYPWAVTT
+276 PQWHPYPWAVTA

-296 NFGNTFIF
+296 NFGDTFIF
-304 KGRMRPEYLTGL
+304 KGRLRPEYLTGL
-316 GLQRRLIDAGPLALE
+316 GLQRRLINAGPLALE
-331 LDANLLGHRA
+331 LDFNLLGHRA
-341 AQQPGGPYNQAVA
+341 AEQPGGPYNQAVP
-354 FADTPAQTFA
+354 FADTPSQTFA
-364 EGTVGLGARLW
+364 DMTIGLGGRLW
-375 LQPWLNLYFV
+375 LQPWLSLYFV
-385 EGVSLLSQASNYEKT
+385 EGFSLLSQPSNYEKT
-400 FRQSYSVLLNYL
+400 FRENYSVFLNYL

-418 LVSPQ
+418 LVNPQ

-445 GSNAYMLGLRYRL
+445 GSNAYLLGLRYRW
-458 GQAKPLVEPLELPPA
+458 GQDKPIVPPLELPPA

-481 PGQERPETLAEQL
+481 PGNEPPTSLAEQL

-502 RLAQAKPTGI
+502 RLAQATPAPGATTG
-512 SPAAPAAT
+512 AAT
-520 ATAPGTTASRQP
+520 TPAPSSSRAASP
-532 ASRQGA
+532 GGSSRKDV

-550 AAIAALDQRV
+550 AVIASLDQRIS
-560 TDVQF
+560 DVQF
-565 EQSLVAERRRGF
+565 QQSLIAERRRGF
-577 PNASISTD
+577 PNASLTTD
-585 AANNYGGVRP
+585 TANNYGGVRP

-625 ITPTTLSGDRVG
+625 ITPTTLSGDRVA

-649 LDSENVVATLQPNG
+649 LDSENVVATLQPSG

-695 VDSRLVFSYD
+695 VDNRLVFSFD
-705 QEDRDGY
+705 DEDRDGY
-712 YTGYKIPIAFGS
+712 YTGYKIPIALGPN
-724 QGTTRLVLEPQFLMQ
+724 GTTTLTLEPQFLAQ

-754 PVQSAGVYQPAT
+754 SVASEPVYQPAT
-766 SSDLFGLQA
+766 TSDLFGLQA

-803 TRSWGDLSRNIRVP
+803 TRSWGDLSRNINLP

-830 RYRTWNGTLGEQDI
+830 RFRTWNGTLGEQDV

-851 FDDTGVLPN
+851 LDDTGILPN
-860 WGRLSS
+860 WGRFSS
-866 SYYWRA
+866 NYYWRT

-878 SNPYQSTSLSDLWRA
+878 SNPFQSTNLNDLWRA

-898 LNLSYNLWTGKPA
+898 FNMSYNIWQGKPA
-911 PLTADK
+911 ALTVDK
-917 AFLNTAQPVIPGLSL
+917 AFLNTGQPVVPGLSI
-932 NANVLGTMAYYGDGT
+932 NANILGTLAYYGDGS
-947 NQNTIGL
+947 NQNTIGI

-977 TGGGTLKQGI
+977 TGGGTLKQGL
-987 SPLSFDRAVDLNT
+987 SPFSFDRAVDLNT
-1000 LGIGLT
+1000 MGIGLT
-1006 QQLVGPLVF
+1006 QQLIGPLVF

-1022 VDPNSPNYGDVT
+1022 VDPNSEFYGDVT
-1034 GSYVE
+1034 GSYIE

-1079 PYTYNPSQAILNRPF
+1079 PYTYNPSQTILNRPF

>member
-1 MTHDFRFP
+1 M
-9 VLPPPRTV
+9 LPPPRTV
-17 LRAKTVAGLALAGSL
+17 RRATTAAGLGLAGAL
-32 LLVGP
+32 LLAC
-37 QSARAQE
+37 QQARAEGGLTQPD
-44 SDQLAQAVPA
+44 SAQLHPL
-54 HAIAPPP
+54 APPP
-61 PLPPLDGVVPHAL
+61 PPPLTGNSATTL
-74 AQAPVGSDQDSPPSP
+74 AQVPDDSVQDTAPRP
-89 TRLPAELN
+89 TLLPADLN
-97 PFAPTVAPLAPA
+97 PFAPTPALSQPAGPDTNPVSTAPA
-109 APTSRVGAAA
+109 LPAATSGAKPAPSAAGASSTPAA
-119 APAAAAATTRPGTA
+119 TPAAAA
-133 AASGSNSQPTTTP
+133 
-146 APGVLTPGVPA
+146 LTPGVPL
-157 DLELRADHQ
+157 DLELRADRQ

-202 TLYAY
+202 TIYAY

-225 YSLLEGMGEL
+225 YSLLEGRGEL
-235 EDVYGVLDLDGSE
+235 EDVYGVLDLDGST
-248 TDFNLASMPSL
+248 TDFDLASMPSV

-265 PITCPPALPGP
+265 PLACPPALPAP
-276 AQWHPYPWAVTT
+276 PEWHPYPWAVTA

-296 NFGNTFIF
+296 NFGDTFIF

-316 GLQRRLIDAGPLALE
+316 GLQRRLIHAGPLALE

-341 AQQPGGPYNQAVA
+341 AQQPGGPYNQAVP
-354 FADTPAQTFA
+354 FADTPSQTFA
-364 EGTVGLGARLW
+364 DMTIGLGGRLW
-375 LQPWLNLYFV
+375 LQPWLSLYFV
-385 EGVSLLSQASNYEKT
+385 EGISLLSQPSNYEKT
-400 FRQSYSVLLNYL
+400 FRENYSVFLNYL

-423 LSVVGRI
+423 LSIVGRI

-445 GSNAYMLGLRYRL
+445 GSNAYLLGLRYRW
-458 GQAKPLVEPLELPPA
+458 GQSKPLLPPLELPPA
-473 QGCPGAPE
+473 QGCPGAPP
-481 PGQERPETLAEQL
+481 PGQEQPETLAEQL

-502 RLAQAKPTGI
+502 RLAQTPAAAATTT
-512 SPAAPAAT
+512 PAAP
-520 ATAPGTTASRQP
+520 GSQVSNSRG
-532 ASRQGA
+532 ANRQDV
-538 WAAARQQERERR
+538 WAIARQQERERR

-565 EQSLVAERRRGF
+565 QQSLVAERRRGF
-577 PNASISTD
+577 PNTALTTD
-585 AANNYGGVRP
+585 TANNYGGIRP

-605 NKQLVRGT
+605 NKQLVHGT

-625 ITPTTLSGDRVG
+625 ITPTTFSGDRIG

-673 LRLEDRLPISVTR
+673 LRLEDRLPLSVTR
-686 STTIKKQEE
+686 STTIKKQEQ
-695 VDSRLVFSYD
+695 VDNRLVFSYD
-705 QEDRDGY
+705 KEDRDGY
-712 YTGYKIPIAFGS
+712 YTGYKIPIAFGEKGS
-724 QGTTRLVLEPQFLMQ
+724 TTLTLEPQFLAQ

-754 PVQSAGVYQPAT
+754 SVGSSPVYQPAT
-766 SSDLFGLQA
+766 TSDLFGLQA
-775 KLTGPLLG
+775 KLSGPLLG
-783 FNSTAQ
+783 FNSAAQ

-803 TRSWGDLSRNIRVP
+803 TRSWGDLSRNIRLP
-817 LLGDATAR
+817 LLGDTTAR

-830 RYRTWNGTLGEQDI
+830 RYRIWNGTLGEQDV

-851 FDDTGVLPN
+851 FDDTGVLPVK
-860 WGRLSS
+860 GRFSS
-866 SYYWRA
+866 DYYWRV

-878 SNPYQSTSLSDLWRA
+878 STAFQSTNLSDLWRA

-898 LNLSYNLWTGKPA
+898 INLAYAIWKGKPA
-911 PLTADK
+911 APTADQ
-917 AFLNTAQPVIPGLSL
+917 AFLNTAQPVVPGLTI
-932 NANVLGTMAYYGDGT
+932 NANVLGTLAYYGDGT
-947 NQNTIGL
+947 NQNTIGI

-977 TGGGTLKQGI
+977 TGGGTLKQGL
-987 SPLSFDRAVDLNT
+987 SPFSFDRAVDLNT
-1000 LGIGLT
+1000 VGIGLT

-1022 VDPNSPNYGDVT
+1022 VDPNSGTYGGVT

-1039 LRWQRRSYEIGLF
+1039 LRWQRRAYEIGLY

-1079 PYTYNPSQAILNRPF
+1079 PYTYNPNQTILNRPF

>member
-1 MTHDFRFP
+1 M
-9 VLPPPRTV
+9 LPPNRTV
-17 LRAKTVAGLALAGSL
+17 RRATTVAGLGLAGVL
-32 LLVGP
+32 LLG
-37 QSARAQE
+37 AQPAP
-44 SDQLAQAVPA
+44 AQDLIQRSQPPA
-54 HAIAPPP
+54 SYPIEPPP
-61 PLPPLDGVVPHAL
+61 PLDGPRPL
-74 AQAPVGSDQDSPPSP
+74 AQTSTAAGQDSPPSP
-89 TRLPAELN
+89 TRLPADLN
-97 PFAPTVAPLAPA
+97 PFA
-109 APTSRVGAAA
+109 
-119 APAAAAATTRPGTA
+119 AATKPGTA
-133 AASGSNSQPTTTP
+133 ADLRTKPGAT
-146 APGVLTPGVPA
+146 APSPVLTAAVPL
-157 DLELRADHQ
+157 DLELKADRQ

-225 YSLLEGMGEL
+225 YSLLEGRGEL
-235 EDVYGVLDLDGSE
+235 EDVYGVLDLDGSQ
-248 TDFNLASMPSL
+248 TDFDLAAMPSV

-265 PITCPPALPGP
+265 PLACPPTIP
-276 AQWHPYPWAVTT
+276 APPQWHPYPWAVTT

-296 NFGNTFIF
+296 NFGDTFIF
-304 KGRMRPEYLTGL
+304 KGRARPEYLTGV

-341 AQQPGGPYNQAVA
+341 AQQPGGPYNQAVPN
-354 FADTPAQTFA
+354 ADTPAQGFA
-364 EGTVGLGARLW
+364 EATVGFGARLW
-375 LQPWLNLYFV
+375 LQPWLSLYFV
-385 EGVSLLSQASNYEKT
+385 EGVSLLSRPSNYEKT
-400 FRQSYSVLLNYL
+400 FRKNYSTFLNYL

-418 LVSPQ
+418 LVNPRWSA
-423 LSVVGRI
+423 VGRI

-439 YFGVSE
+439 YSGVSE
-445 GSNAYMLGLRYRL
+445 GSNAYLLGLRYRW
-458 GQAKPLVEPLELPPA
+458 GQTKPIVPPLELPPA

-481 PGQERPETLAEQL
+481 PGQDKPESLADQL

-502 RLAQAKPTGI
+502 RLAQA
-512 SPAAPAAT
+512 PAAATGPAVT
-520 ATAPGTTASRQP
+520 ATAPGSTGGPQAANPQSANQRPTG
-532 ASRQGA
+532 RQGT
-538 WAAARQQERERR
+538 WAAAWEQERQRR
-550 AAIAALDQRV
+550 VAIAALDQRV
-560 TDVQF
+560 TNVQF
-565 EQSLVAERRRGF
+565 QQSLVAERRRGF
-577 PNASISTD
+577 PNASLSTD
-585 AANNYGGVRP
+585 TANNFGGVRP
-595 SQLNSLSTSS
+595 SQLSSLSTSS

-625 ITPTTLSGDRVG
+625 ITPTTFSGDRVG

-649 LDSENVVATLQPNG
+649 LDSENVVATLQANG

-686 STTIKKQEE
+686 STTIQKQED
-695 VDSRLVFSYD
+695 VDNRLVFSYD

-712 YTGYKIPIAFGS
+712 YFGYKIPIAFGAK
-724 QGTTRLVLEPQFLMQ
+724 GTTTLTLEPQFLAQ

-766 SSDLFGLQA
+766 TSDLFGLEA
-775 KLTGPLLG
+775 KLNGTLLG
-783 FNSTAQ
+783 FNSSAR
-789 LEMSTFNP
+789 LDLSTFNP

-803 TRSWGDLSRNIRVP
+803 TRSWAEMARNLRVP
-817 LLGDATAR
+817 LLGDTTAR

-830 RYRTWNGTLGEQDI
+830 RFRTWNGTLGEQDI

-851 FDDTGVLPN
+851 FDDTGILPA
-860 WGRLSS
+860 WGRLST

-878 SNPYQSTSLSDLWRA
+878 SNPYQSTNLSDLWRA

-898 LNLSYNLWTGKPA
+898 VNLSYNIWTGKPA
-911 PLTADK
+911 ALTVDK

-932 NANVLGTMAYYGDGT
+932 NANLLGTMAYYGDGT

-963 HFVRPFLDFTQLTI
+963 HFVRPFLDYTQLTI

-1015 SGGIGLN
+1015 SGGLGLN
-1022 VDPNSPNYGDVT
+1022 VDPNSPNYGEVT
-1034 GSYVE
+1034 GSYLE
-1039 LRWQRRSYEIGLF
+1039 LRWQRRAYEIGLF

>member
-1 MTHDFRFP
+1 M
-9 VLPPPRTV
+9 L
-17 LRAKTVAGLALAGSL
+17 G
-32 LLVGP
+32 
-37 QSARAQE
+37 AQP
-44 SDQLAQAVPA
+44 AQAQDLIQRPQPPA
-54 HAIAPPP
+54 SYPIEPPP
-61 PLPPLDGVVPHAL
+61 PLDGPLPL
-74 AQAPVGSDQDSPPSP
+74 AQTPTAADQDSPPGS
-89 TRLPAELN
+89 TRLPANLN
-97 PFAPTVAPLAPA
+97 PFAA
-109 APTSRVGAAA
+109 APTAVEPDGSAAKPAAASKPGTAADLRTKPAAA
-119 APAAAAATTRPGTA
+119 APSPVLTA
-133 AASGSNSQPTTTP
+133 A
-146 APGVLTPGVPA
+146 VPL
-157 DLELRADHQ
+157 DLELKADRQ

-172 RRFVSSGHVSARLAG
+172 RRFVSSGHVSAQLAG

-225 YSLLEGMGEL
+225 YSLLEGRGEL
-235 EDVYGVLDLDGSE
+235 EDVYGVLDLDGSQ
-248 TDFNLASMPSL
+248 TDFDLATMPSV

-265 PITCPPALPGP
+265 PLACPPTIP
-276 AQWHPYPWAVTT
+276 APPQWHPYPWAVTT

-296 NFGNTFIF
+296 NFGDTFIF
-304 KGRMRPEYLTGL
+304 KGRARPEYLTGV

-331 LDANLLGHRA
+331 LDANLLGHKA
-341 AQQPGGPYNQAVA
+341 AQQPGGPYNQAVPN
-354 FADTPAQTFA
+354 ADTPAQSFA
-364 EGTVGLGARLW
+364 EATVGFGARLW

-385 EGVSLLSQASNYEKT
+385 EGVSLLSRPSNYEKT
-400 FRQSYSVLLNYL
+400 FRKNYSTFLNYL

-418 LVSPQ
+418 LVNPRWSA
-423 LSVVGRI
+423 VGRI

-439 YFGVSE
+439 YSGVSE
-445 GSNAYMLGLRYRL
+445 GSNAYLLGLRYRW
-458 GQAKPLVEPLELPPA
+458 GQAKPFVPPLDLPPA

-481 PGQERPETLAEQL
+481 PGQDKPESLADQL

-502 RLAQAKPTGI
+502 RLTKAP
-512 SPAAPAAT
+512 APAAGTGPAVT
-520 ATAPGTTASRQP
+520 ATAPGTTGGPQAASPQSANQRP
-532 ASRQGA
+532 MTRQGT
-538 WAAARQQERERR
+538 WAAAWEQERQRQV
-550 AAIAALDQRV
+550 AIAALDQRV
-560 TDVQF
+560 TNVQF
-565 EQSLVAERRRGF
+565 QQSLVAERRRGF
-577 PNASISTD
+577 PNSSLSTD
-585 AANNYGGVRP
+585 TANNFGGVRP
-595 SQLNSLSTSS
+595 SQLSSLSTSS

-625 ITPTTLSGDRVG
+625 ITPTTFSGDRVG

-649 LDSENVVATLQPNG
+649 LDSENVVATLQANG

-686 STTIKKQEE
+686 STTIQKQED
-695 VDSRLVFSYD
+695 VDNRLVFSYD

-712 YTGYKIPIAFGS
+712 YLGYKLPIAFGAK
-724 QGTTRLVLEPQFLMQ
+724 GTTTLTLEPQFLAQ

-766 SSDLFGLQA
+766 TSDLFGLEA
-775 KLTGPLLG
+775 KLNGPLLG
-783 FNSTAQ
+783 FNTSAR
-789 LEMSTFNP
+789 LELSTFNP

-803 TRSWGDLSRNIRVP
+803 TRSWAEMARNLRVP
-817 LLGDATAR
+817 LLGDTTAR

-830 RYRTWNGTLGEQDI
+830 RFRTWNGTLGEQDI
-844 YTAYGLS
+844 YTAYGVS
-851 FDDTGVLPN
+851 FDDTGILPA
-860 WGRLSS
+860 WGRLST

-878 SNPYQSTSLSDLWRA
+878 SNPYQSTNLSDLWRA

-898 LNLSYNLWTGKPA
+898 VNLSYNLWTGKPA
-911 PLTADK
+911 ALTVDK

-963 HFVRPFLDFTQLTI
+963 HFVRPFLDYTQLTI

-1015 SGGIGLN
+1015 SGGLGLN

-1034 GSYVE
+1034 GSYLE
-1039 LRWQRRSYEIGLF
+1039 LRWQRRAYEIGLF

>member
-1 MTHDFRFP
+1 M
-9 VLPPPRTV
+9 LPPPRTV
-17 LRAKTVAGLALAGSL
+17 LRATTVAGLALAGT
-32 LLVGP
+32 LVLWP
-37 QSARAQE
+37 LPARAQD
-44 SDQLAQAVPA
+44 SDQQAPLA

-61 PLPPLDGVVPHAL
+61 PLPPLDGAATQAL
-74 AQAPVGSDQDSPPSP
+74 AQAPIGSGPDIPPSP
-89 TRLPAELN
+89 TRLPADLN
-97 PFAPTVAPLAPA
+97 PFAPAPSPLNPA
-109 APTSRVGAAA
+109 GSAVPAV
-119 APAAAAATTRPGTA
+119 PAAAAATGTTRPS
-133 AASGSNSQPTTTP
+133 ASPTP
-146 APGVLTPGVPA
+146 AAGVLTPGVPV

-172 RRFVSSGHVSARLAG
+172 RRFVSTGHVSARLAG

-248 TDFNLASMPSL
+248 TDFNLASMPSV

-265 PITCPPALPGP
+265 PIACPPTLPGP

-296 NFGNTFIF
+296 NFGDTFIF
-304 KGRMRPEYLTGL
+304 KGRLRPEYLTGL
-316 GLQRRLIDAGPLALE
+316 GLERRLIDAGPLALE

-341 AQQPGGPYNQAVA
+341 DRQPGGPYNQAVA

-364 EGTVGLGARLW
+364 EGTVGLGGRLW

-385 EGVSLLSQASNYEKT
+385 EGVSLLSQPSNYEKT
-400 FRQSYSVLLNYL
+400 FRQNYSVFLNYL

-458 GQAKPLVEPLELPPA
+458 GQAKPLVPPLELPPA

-481 PGQERPETLAEQL
+481 PGQERPESLAEQL

-502 RLAQAKPTGI
+502 RLAQARPTG
-512 SPAAPAAT
+512 SSPAAT
-520 ATAPGTTASRQP
+520 ATTPGTTVSPQP
-532 ASRQGA
+532 ASRQGV
-538 WAAARQQERERR
+538 WAAARQQERDRR

-560 TDVQF
+560 TAVQF
-565 EQSLVAERRRGF
+565 QQSLVAERRRGF
-577 PNASISTD
+577 PNASLSTD
-585 AANNYGGVRP
+585 AANNYGGIRP

-695 VDSRLVFSYD
+695 VDNRLVFSYD
-705 QEDRDGY
+705 KDDRDGY

-724 QGTTRLVLEPQFLMQ
+724 QGTTRLVLEPQFLLQ

-783 FNSTAQ
+783 FNSSAQ

-803 TRSWGDLSRNIRVP
+803 TRSWGDLSRNIHLP

-851 FDDTGVLPN
+851 FDDTGVLPT

-878 SNPYQSTSLSDLWRA
+878 SNPYQSTNLNDLWRA

-898 LNLSYNLWTGKPA
+898 FNLSYSLWRGKPA
-911 PLTADK
+911 ALTVDK

-1034 GSYVE
+1034 GSYLE

-1079 PYTYNPSQAILNRPF
+1079 PNTYNPSQAILNRPF

>member
-1 MTHDFRFP
+1 MLGAQPTQAQDLIQRP
-9 VLPPPRTV
+9 QPPASYPI
-17 LRAKTVAGLALAGSL
+17 
-32 LLVGP
+32 
-37 QSARAQE
+37 E
-44 SDQLAQAVPA
+44 
-54 HAIAPPP
+54 PPP
-61 PLPPLDGVVPHAL
+61 PLDGPLPL
-74 AQAPVGSDQDSPPSP
+74 AQTPTAADQDSPPGS
-89 TRLPAELN
+89 TRLPANLN
-97 PFAPTVAPLAPA
+97 PFAA
-109 APTSRVGAAA
+109 APTAVEPDGSAAKPAAASKPGTAADLRTKPAAA
-119 APAAAAATTRPGTA
+119 APSPVLTA
-133 AASGSNSQPTTTP
+133 A
-146 APGVLTPGVPA
+146 VPL
-157 DLELRADHQ
+157 DLELKADRQ

-172 RRFVSSGHVSARLAG
+172 RRFVSSGHVSAQLAG

-225 YSLLEGMGEL
+225 YSLLEGRGEL
-235 EDVYGVLDLDGSE
+235 EDVYGVLDLDGSQ
-248 TDFNLASMPSL
+248 TDFDLATMPSV

-265 PITCPPALPGP
+265 PLACPPTIP
-276 AQWHPYPWAVTT
+276 APPQWHPYPWAVTT

-296 NFGNTFIF
+296 NFGDTFIF
-304 KGRMRPEYLTGL
+304 KGRARPEYLTGV

-331 LDANLLGHRA
+331 LDANLLGHKA
-341 AQQPGGPYNQAVA
+341 AQQPGGPYNQAVPN
-354 FADTPAQTFA
+354 ADTPAQSFA
-364 EGTVGLGARLW
+364 EATVGFGARLW

-385 EGVSLLSQASNYEKT
+385 EGVSLLSRPSNYEKT
-400 FRQSYSVLLNYL
+400 FRKNYSTFLNYL

-418 LVSPQ
+418 LVNPRWSA
-423 LSVVGRI
+423 VGRI

-439 YFGVSE
+439 YSGVSE
-445 GSNAYMLGLRYRL
+445 GSNAYLLGLRYRW
-458 GQAKPLVEPLELPPA
+458 GQAKPFVPPLDLPPA

-481 PGQERPETLAEQL
+481 PGQDKPESLADQL

-502 RLAQAKPTGI
+502 RLTKAP
-512 SPAAPAAT
+512 APAAGTGPAVT
-520 ATAPGTTASRQP
+520 ATAPGTTGGPQAASPQSANQRP
-532 ASRQGA
+532 MTRQGT
-538 WAAARQQERERR
+538 WAAAWEQERQRQV
-550 AAIAALDQRV
+550 AIAALDQRV
-560 TDVQF
+560 TNVQF
-565 EQSLVAERRRGF
+565 QQSLVAERRRGF
-577 PNASISTD
+577 PNSSLSTD
-585 AANNYGGVRP
+585 TANNFGGVRP
-595 SQLNSLSTSS
+595 SQLSSLSTSS

-625 ITPTTLSGDRVG
+625 ITPTTFSGDRVG

-649 LDSENVVATLQPNG
+649 LDSENVVATLQANG

-686 STTIKKQEE
+686 STTIQKQED
-695 VDSRLVFSYD
+695 VDNRLVFSYD

-712 YTGYKIPIAFGS
+712 YLGYKLPIAFGAK
-724 QGTTRLVLEPQFLMQ
+724 GTTTLTLEPQFLAQ

-766 SSDLFGLQA
+766 TSDLFGLEA
-775 KLTGPLLG
+775 KLNGPLLG
-783 FNSTAQ
+783 FNTSAR
-789 LEMSTFNP
+789 LELSTFNP

-803 TRSWGDLSRNIRVP
+803 TRSWAEMARNLRVP
-817 LLGDATAR
+817 LLGDTTAR

-830 RYRTWNGTLGEQDI
+830 RFRTWNGTLGEQDI
-844 YTAYGLS
+844 YTAYGVS
-851 FDDTGVLPN
+851 FDDTGILPA
-860 WGRLSS
+860 WGRLST

-878 SNPYQSTSLSDLWRA
+878 SNPYQSTNLSDLWRA

-898 LNLSYNLWTGKPA
+898 VNLSYNLWTGKPA
-911 PLTADK
+911 ALTVDK

-963 HFVRPFLDFTQLTI
+963 HFVRPFLDYTQLTI

-1015 SGGIGLN
+1015 SGGLGLN

-1034 GSYVE
+1034 GSYLE
-1039 LRWQRRSYEIGLF
+1039 LRWQRRAYEIGLF

>member
-1 MTHDFRFP
+1 M
-9 VLPPPRTV
+9 L
-17 LRAKTVAGLALAGSL
+17 G
-32 LLVGP
+32 
-37 QSARAQE
+37 AQP
-44 SDQLAQAVPA
+44 AQAQDLIQRPQPPA
-54 HAIAPPP
+54 SYPIEPPP
-61 PLPPLDGVVPHAL
+61 PLDGPLPL
-74 AQAPVGSDQDSPPSP
+74 AQTPTAADQDSPPGS
-89 TRLPAELN
+89 TRLPANLN
-97 PFAPTVAPLAPA
+97 PFAA
-109 APTSRVGAAA
+109 APTAVEPDGSAAKPAAASKPGTAADLRTKPAAA
-119 APAAAAATTRPGTA
+119 APSPVLTA
-133 AASGSNSQPTTTP
+133 A
-146 APGVLTPGVPA
+146 VPL
-157 DLELRADHQ
+157 DLELKADRQ

-172 RRFVSSGHVSARLAG
+172 RRFVSSGHVSAQLAG

-225 YSLLEGMGEL
+225 YSLLEGRGEL
-235 EDVYGVLDLDGSE
+235 EDVYGVLDLDGSQ
-248 TDFNLASMPSL
+248 TDFDLATMPSV

-265 PITCPPALPGP
+265 PLACPPTIP
-276 AQWHPYPWAVTT
+276 APPQWHPYPWAVTT

-296 NFGNTFIF
+296 NFGDTFIF
-304 KGRMRPEYLTGL
+304 KGRARPEYLTGV

-331 LDANLLGHRA
+331 LDANLLGHKA
-341 AQQPGGPYNQAVA
+341 AQQPGGPYNQAVPN
-354 FADTPAQTFA
+354 ADTPAQSFA
-364 EGTVGLGARLW
+364 EATVGLGARLW

-385 EGVSLLSQASNYEKT
+385 EGVSLLSRPSNYEKT
-400 FRQSYSVLLNYL
+400 FRKNYSTFLNYL

-418 LVSPQ
+418 LVNPRWSA
-423 LSVVGRI
+423 VGRI

-439 YFGVSE
+439 YSGVSE
-445 GSNAYMLGLRYRL
+445 GSNAYLLGLRYRW
-458 GQAKPLVEPLELPPA
+458 GQAKPFVPPLDLPPA

-481 PGQERPETLAEQL
+481 PGQDKPESLADQL

-502 RLAQAKPTGI
+502 RLTKAP
-512 SPAAPAAT
+512 APAAGTGPAVT
-520 ATAPGTTASRQP
+520 ATAPGTTGGPQAASPQSANQRP
-532 ASRQGA
+532 MTRQGT
-538 WAAARQQERERR
+538 WAAAWEQERQRQV
-550 AAIAALDQRV
+550 AIAALDQRV
-560 TDVQF
+560 TNVQF
-565 EQSLVAERRRGF
+565 QQSLVAERRRGF
-577 PNASISTD
+577 PNSSLSTD
-585 AANNYGGVRP
+585 TANNFGGVRP
-595 SQLNSLSTSS
+595 SQLSSLSTSS

-625 ITPTTLSGDRVG
+625 ITPTTFSGDRVG

-649 LDSENVVATLQPNG
+649 LDSENVVATLQANG

-686 STTIKKQEE
+686 STTIQKQED
-695 VDSRLVFSYD
+695 VDNRLVFSYD

-712 YTGYKIPIAFGS
+712 YLGYKLPIAFGAK
-724 QGTTRLVLEPQFLMQ
+724 GTTTLTLEPQFLAQ

-766 SSDLFGLQA
+766 TSDLFGLEA
-775 KLTGPLLG
+775 KLNGPLLG
-783 FNSTAQ
+783 FNTSAR
-789 LEMSTFNP
+789 LELSTFNP

-803 TRSWGDLSRNIRVP
+803 TRSWAEMARNLRVP
-817 LLGDATAR
+817 LLGDTTAR

-830 RYRTWNGTLGEQDI
+830 RFRTWNGTLGEQDI
-844 YTAYGLS
+844 YTAYGVS
-851 FDDTGVLPN
+851 FDDTGILPA
-860 WGRLSS
+860 WGRLST

-878 SNPYQSTSLSDLWRA
+878 SNPYQSTNLSDLWRA

-898 LNLSYNLWTGKPA
+898 VNLSYNLWTGKPA
-911 PLTADK
+911 ALTVDK

-963 HFVRPFLDFTQLTI
+963 HFVRPFLDYTQLTI

-1015 SGGIGLN
+1015 SGGLGLN

-1034 GSYVE
+1034 GSYLE
-1039 LRWQRRSYEIGLF
+1039 LRWQRRAYEIGLF